1 MLNYDTDSFSCLLP
15 VEGVAH
21 SLTQEP
27 PKTDPNRNRI
37 IGGSRLMKKV
47 RQLVREFAMEYD
59 PILLN
64 GETGVGKNHIAWVIH
79 HYSARRGK
87 FVVADMT
94 TISENLFES
103 EMFGHRRG
111 AFTDA
116 WTDKEG
122 LVEKADGGTLFI
134 DEISEVPIGIQAKLM
149 RFIDTQRYRIVG
161 TTTERKANVRIIAAS
176 NKDLREAISKGEF
189 RQDLYFRLQAFE
201 ILIPPLRH
209 RREDVMEL
217 VNSHLH
223 LLKGKS
229 PGSGFWECLQKYD
242 WPGNVRELQNIIKR
256 AGISCNDPITGP
268 ELQSII
274 KQGCFL
280 LPEYS
285 KTNHKK
291 HIDDIWYQLISSES
305 DFWTAVKKPFLARDL
320 NRTEVK
326 EIIHRGLTLAN
337 GKYKDLIK
345 IFNLNDKDYHKF
357 MTFLRDNKLR

>member
-1 MLNYDTDSFSCLLP
+1 MLNYETDSFSCLLP
-15 VEGVAH
+15 EERVKHDIAH
-21 SLTQEP
+21 EP
-27 PKTDPNRNRI
+27 EKTDPNKNRI
-37 IGGSRLMKKV
+37 IGNSRLIKKV
-47 RQLVREFAMEYD
+47 RKLVREFAMEHD

-64 GETGVGKNHIAWVIH
+64 GETGVGKNHIAWIIH

-103 EMFGHRRG
+103 EMFGHRKG

-149 RFIDTQRYRIVG
+149 RFIDTQHYRIVG
-161 TTTERKANVRIIAAS
+161 TSAERKANVRIIAAS
-176 NKDLREAISKGEF
+176 NRDLREAISKGEF

-201 ILIPPLRH
+201 IRIPPLRQ
-209 RREDVMEL
+209 RKEDIMDL
-217 VNSHLH
+217 VKSRQH

-229 PGSGFWECLQKYD
+229 PGDGFWACLHKYD
-242 WPGNVRELQNIIKR
+242 WPGNIRELQNIIKR
-256 AGISCNDPITGP
+256 AGISCSDPITGI
-268 ELQSII
+268 ELQAIL
-274 KQGCFL
+274 KQGSFL
-280 LPEYS
+280 MPEFS
-285 KTNHKK
+285 NVPQMK
-291 HIDDIWYQLISSES
+291 HVDDIWYQLLSSKS

-320 NRTEVK
+320 NRAEVK
-326 EIIHRGLTLAN
+326 EIIYRGLSLAN
-337 GKYKDLIK
+337 GKYKNLIK
-345 IFNLNDKDYHKF
+345 IFNLNDKDYHRF